1 MANDMLEK
9 LKAFMESPEGEI
21 AMQKF
26 GEEMKRKEERETAN
40 RLRIE
45 KMFTAEHWADNKS
58 FDTLMQ
64 KICAKHDRAYEDA
77 CYAKGYMPHPN
88 NVLTAMM
95 SVFEEHGTDVK
106 PLDGLTESFP
116 SELIEYRG
124 WQIAYTFGQGTCIS
138 VYKNK
143 ELMVRL

>member
-1 MANDMLEK
+1 MANKMLTD

-26 GEEMKRKEERETAN
+26 GEKMKREAEQKTIN
-40 RLRIE
+40 RLRME
-45 KMFTAEHWADNKS
+45 KMFTDQES
-58 FDTLMQ
+58 FDILMQ
-64 KICAKHDRAYEDA
+64 KICDMHDDAYDDA
-77 CYAKGYMPHPN
+77 CYKKGYMPHPN
-88 NVLTAMM
+88 NILYAMM
-95 SVFEEHGTDVK
+95 NVFEEHGSDTQ

>member
-1 MANDMLEK
+1 MSKAMLEQ
-9 LKAFMESPEGEI
+9 LRAFMESPEGEI
-21 AMQKF
+21 AMKKF
-26 GEEMKRKEERETAN
+26 GEKMKREAEQKTAN

-45 KMFTAEHWADNKS
+45 KMFTDQES
-58 FDTLMQ
+58 FDNLMH
-64 KICAKHDRAYEDA
+64 KICDMHDDAYDDA
-77 CYAKGYMPHPN
+77 CYKKGYQPHPN
-88 NVLTAMM
+88 NVLYAMM
-95 SVFEEHGTDVK
+95 NVFEEHGSDI
-106 PLDGLTESFP
+106 PPIDGLTESFP

>member
-26 GEEMKRKEERETAN
+26 AAKMKREDERKESH
-40 RLRIE
+40 RLRME
-45 KMFTAEHWADNKS
+45 KMFTDQES
-58 FDTLMQ
+58 FDILMH
-64 KICAKHDRAYEDA
+64 KICDMHDDAYDDA
-77 CYAKGYMPHPN
+77 CYKKGYMPHPN
-88 NVLTAMM
+88 NVLYAMM
-95 SVFEEHGTDVK
+95 SVFEEHGSDTE
-106 PLDGLTESFP
+106 PIDGLTESFP

>member
-45 KMFTAEHWADNKS
+45 KMFTSQDS
-58 FDTLMQ
+58 FDILMQ
-64 KICAKHDRAYEDA
+64 KICDMHDSVYEDS
-77 CYAKGYMPHPN
+77 CYKKGYQPHPN
-88 NVLTAMM
+88 NVLNVMM
-95 SVFEEHGTDVK
+95 NVFEEHGEDIA
-106 PLDGLTESFP
+106 PFDELTKNFP
-116 SELIEYRG
+116 SELVEYQG
-124 WQIAYTFGQGTCIS
+124 WQLAYTFGQGTCIS

-143 ELMVRL
+143 ELMIRL

>member
-9 LKAFMESPEGEI
+9 LKAFMDSPEGEI

-45 KMFTAEHWADNKS
+45 KMFTDQTS
-58 FDTLMQ
+58 FDILMQ
-64 KICAKHDRAYEDA
+64 KICNMHDDAYDAA
-77 CYAKGYMPHPN
+77 CYKRGYQPHPN
-88 NVLTAMM
+88 NVLSAMM
-95 SVFEEHGTDVK
+95 HVFEEHGEDTQ

-124 WQIAYTFGQGTCIS
+124 WQLAYTFGQGTCIS

-143 ELMVRL
+143 ELIIRL

>member
-40 RLRIE
+40 RLRME
-45 KMFTAEHWADNKS
+45 KMFTDQES
-58 FDTLMQ
+58 FDIIMH
-64 KICAKHDRAYEDA
+64 KICDMHDDAYEDA

-88 NVLTAMM
+88 NVLYAMM
-95 SVFEEHGTDVK
+95 SVFEEHGSDTQ

>member
-40 RLRIE
+40 RLRME
-45 KMFTAEHWADNKS
+45 KMFTDQES
-58 FDTLMQ
+58 FEILMQ
-64 KICAKHDRAYEDA
+64 KICDMHDRAYEDA
-77 CYAKGYMPHPN
+77 CYKKGYMPHPN
-88 NVLTAMM
+88 NVLYAMM
-95 SVFEEHGTDVK
+95 SVFEEHGTDV
-106 PLDGLTESFP
+106 PPIDGLTESFP
-116 SELIEYRG
+116 SELVEYMG
-124 WQIAYTFGQGTCIS
+124 WQVAYTHGQGTCIT